1 MPAASR
7 TVWWRTRGP
16 MAGAGEK
23 RGRGKAG
30 RGAAAPARE
39 RALRGTALRWAIYL
53 IAALGWVY
61 ALFGS
66 EGLFRQYERLQQ
78 RDALRAK
85 LAAERAI
92 NDGIRA
98 EVEALRSDDLRIEQ
112 EIRRRLDYQ
121 RPGEIVL
128 ITGEDDPLA
137 PENRKKPKPAAPA
150 AGGSVLASPAAAS
163 TAR

>member
-1 MPAASR
+1 
-7 TVWWRTRGP
+7 

-23 RGRGKAG
+23 PGKGKPG
-30 RGAAAPARE
+30 RGAAAPPRE

-53 IAALGWVY
+53 AAALGWVY

-78 RDALRAK
+78 RDALKAK
-85 LAAERAI
+85 LAAEREI

-137 PENRKKPKPAAPA
+137 PENRKKPKPATPA

>member
-1 MPAASR
+1 
-7 TVWWRTRGP
+7 

-23 RGRGKAG
+23 PGRKGAAG
-30 RGAAAPARE
+30 GAAAKRE
-39 RALRGTALRWAIYL
+39 RALRVTALRWAVYL
-53 IAALGWVY
+53 LAALGWVY

-78 RDALRAK
+78 RDALRAR
-85 LAAERAI
+85 LATERAV
-92 NDGIRA
+92 NDGIRQ

-121 RPGEIVL
+121 RRGEIVL

-163 TAR
+163 TAK

>member
-1 MPAASR
+1 
-7 TVWWRTRGP
+7 
-16 MAGAGEK
+16 MAGAGERPGK
-23 RGRGKAG
+23 GKAS
-30 RGAAAPARE
+30 RGTAAPTGA

-53 IAALGWVY
+53 LAALGWIY

-66 EGLFRQYERLQQ
+66 QGLFRQYERLQQ

-85 LAAERAI
+85 LAAERAV
-92 NDGIRA
+92 NDGIRRD
-98 EVEALRSDDLRIEQ
+98 VEALKSDDLRIEQ

-137 PENRKKPKPAAPA
+137 PENRKKPKPATPA

-163 TAR
+163 TAK

>member
-1 MPAASR
+1 
-7 TVWWRTRGP
+7 

-23 RGRGKAG
+23 PGRGKAA
-30 RGAAAPARE
+30 RGAVAPTRE
-39 RALRGTALRWAIYL
+39 HALRGTALRWAVYL
-53 IAALGWVY
+53 LAALGWIY

-85 LAAERAI
+85 LSAERAV
-92 NDGIRA
+92 NDEIRRD
-98 EVEALRSDDLRIEQ
+98 VEALKSDDLRIEQ

-137 PENRKKPKPAAPA
+137 PENRKKPKPATPA
-150 AGGSVLASPAAAS
+150 AGGSVLASPA
-163 TAR
+163 TAEPAR

>member
-1 MPAASR
+1 
-7 TVWWRTRGP
+7 

-23 RGRGKAG
+23 PGKGKPG
-30 RGAAAPARE
+30 RGAAAPTRE
-39 RALRGTALRWAIYL
+39 RPLRGTALRWAIYL
-53 IAALGWVY
+53 AAALGWVY

-85 LAAERAI
+85 LAAEREI

-137 PENRKKPKPAAPA
+137 PENRRKPKPATPA

>member
-1 MPAASR
+1 
-7 TVWWRTRGP
+7 

-23 RGRGKAG
+23 PGKGGAT
-30 RGAAAPARE
+30 RGAAAAKRE
-39 RALRGTALRWAIYL
+39 RALRVTALRWAVFL
-53 IAALGWVY
+53 LAALGWIY

-78 RDALRAK
+78 RDALRAR
-85 LAAERAI
+85 LAAERAV
-92 NDGIRA
+92 NDGIRH

-121 RPGEIVL
+121 RRGEIVL

>member
-1 MPAASR
+1 
-7 TVWWRTRGP
+7 
-16 MAGAGEK
+16 MARAGEGAGK
-23 RGRGKAG
+23 GKAP
-30 RGAAAPARE
+30 RGDAPPARE
-39 RALRGTALRWAIYL
+39 RSRRGTALRWLVYL
-53 IAALGWVY
+53 IAALGWIY

-85 LAAERAI
+85 LAAERAV

-98 EVEALRSDDLRIEQ
+98 EVEALRKDDLRIEQ

-137 PENRKKPKPAAPA
+137 PENRRKPKPATPA

-163 TAR
+163 TAK

>member
-1 MPAASR
+1 
-7 TVWWRTRGP
+7 

-23 RGRGKAG
+23 TGKARPA
-30 RGAAAPARE
+30 RGAVAPARE
-39 RALRGTALRWAIYL
+39 HALRGTALRWAVYL
-53 IAALGWVY
+53 LAALGWIY

-85 LAAERAI
+85 LSAERAV
-92 NDGIRA
+92 NDGIRR

-137 PENRKKPKPAAPA
+137 PENRKKPKPATPA
-150 AGGSVLASPAAAS
+150 AGGSVLASPA
-163 TAR
+163 TAEPAR

>member
-1 MPAASR
+1 
-7 TVWWRTRGP
+7 
-16 MAGAGEK
+16 MAGVGEK
-23 RGRGKAG
+23 PGKGKPG
-30 RGAAAPARE
+30 RGAAAPPRE

-53 IAALGWVY
+53 AAALGWVY

-78 RDALRAK
+78 RDALKAK
-85 LAAERAI
+85 LAAEREI

-121 RPGEIVL
+121 RPGEVVL

-137 PENRKKPKPAAPA
+137 PENRKKPKPATPA

>member
-1 MPAASR
+1 
-7 TVWWRTRGP
+7 

-23 RGRGKAG
+23 PGRRRAA
-30 RGAAAPARE
+30 RGAAAAKRE
-39 RALRGTALRWAIYL
+39 RALRVTALRWAVFL
-53 IAALGWVY
+53 LAALGWIY

-78 RDALRAK
+78 RDALRAR
-85 LAAERAI
+85 LAAERAV
-92 NDGIRA
+92 NDGIRQ

-121 RPGEIVL
+121 RRGEIVL

-163 TAR
+163 TAK

>member
-1 MPAASR
+1 
-7 TVWWRTRGP
+7 

-23 RGRGKAG
+23 PGKGRAARGT
-30 RGAAAPARE
+30 AAPARE
-39 RALRGTALRWAIYL
+39 RALRGTALRWAVYL
-53 IAALGWVY
+53 LAALGWIY

-78 RDALRAK
+78 RDALRAR
-85 LAAERAI
+85 LAAERAV
-92 NDGIRA
+92 NDGIRH
-98 EVEALRSDDLRIEQ
+98 EVEALKSDDLRIEQ

-137 PENRKKPKPAAPA
+137 PENRKKPKPATPA
-150 AGGSVLASPAAAS
+150 AGGSVLASPAAAA
-163 TAR
+163 TQK

>member
-1 MPAASR
+1 
-7 TVWWRTRGP
+7 

-23 RGRGKAG
+23 PGKARPA
-30 RGAAAPARE
+30 RGAVAPARE
-39 RALRGTALRWAIYL
+39 RALRGTALRWAVYL
-53 IAALGWVY
+53 LAALGWIY

-85 LAAERAI
+85 LSAERAV
-92 NDGIRA
+92 ND
-98 EVEALRSDDLRIEQ
+98 

-121 RPGEIVL
+121 RPGEVVL

-137 PENRKKPKPAAPA
+137 PENRKKPKPATPA
-150 AGGSVLASPAAAS
+150 AGGSVLASPA
-163 TAR
+163 TAEPAR

>member
-1 MPAASR
+1 
-7 TVWWRTRGP
+7 

-23 RGRGKAG
+23 PGRKGAAG
-30 RGAAAPARE
+30 GAAAAKRE
-39 RALRGTALRWAIYL
+39 RALRVTALRWAVYL
-53 IAALGWVY
+53 LAALGWVY

-78 RDALRAK
+78 RDALRAR
-85 LAAERAI
+85 LATERAV
-92 NDGIRA
+92 NDGIRQ

-121 RPGEIVL
+121 RRGEIVL

-163 TAR
+163 TAK